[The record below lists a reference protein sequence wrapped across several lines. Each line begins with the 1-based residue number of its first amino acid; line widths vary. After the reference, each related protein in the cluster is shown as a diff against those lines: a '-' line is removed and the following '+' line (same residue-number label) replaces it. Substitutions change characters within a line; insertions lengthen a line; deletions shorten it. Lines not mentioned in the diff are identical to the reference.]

1 MKIVL
6 QRINSASVVVE
17 NKLIAKGDQGL
28 LLLVGFGQADN
39 EAELAPMAKKICEL
53 RIFPN
58 AEGRF
63 DKSVIDIAGDI
74 IAVPQF
80 TLYGSTTKG
89 RRPDFFA
96 ALAPE
101 QATVLFDKFCA
112 ALDQALGKAV
122 GRGEFGANM
131 LVSLVNEGPV
141 TLVLES

>member
-6 QRINSASVVVE
+6 QRVSSASVLLDC
-17 NKLIAKGDQGL
+17 KTIAEGSAGL
-28 LLLVGFGQADN
+28 LLLVGFGAADT

-131 LVSLVNEGPV
+131 QVSLVNDGPV
-141 TLVLES
+141 TLML